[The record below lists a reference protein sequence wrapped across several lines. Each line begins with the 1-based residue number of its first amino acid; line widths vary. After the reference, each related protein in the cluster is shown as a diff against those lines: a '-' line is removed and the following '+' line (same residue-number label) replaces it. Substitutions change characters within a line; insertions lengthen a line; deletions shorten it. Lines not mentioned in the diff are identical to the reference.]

1 MPENVPPRRRRSR
14 ASIRR
19 QLQFTSLLVI
29 LVGYTV
35 LLFSNNLI
43 AAKVRRD
50 RHRQTV
56 FEVHQALLRAP
67 VPRTAADIQ
76 ARLERLLSP
85 GLLIWVETAAGKPF
99 RVTQKENTFGLGPLG
114 PLAAQLAFIAR
125 GQPNPVPVQLSGS
138 AFLLSTQPVRLS
150 GGGAQ
155 LRYMEDFTADVRRE
169 LNAQDLLIA
178 VAVLTALLTSVLM
191 RLALDRGLLP
201 LGRLSARL
209 EDVTLPTQSLSSGGL
224 QVEEQPL
231 ELQQIAAAF
240 NDLLNRLAASWE
252 RQSSFVDGVAH
263 ELRTPITLISGYAQR
278 LRRQIPSSGPES
290 RPLALIESES
300 ARMGRLVTDLLVI
313 ARDDAGRL
321 DLALR
326 ELDLDQELL
335 EAYERLTVHAAG
347 RLKLIPSEQMEP
359 LRAWGDADRL
369 QQCLTNLV
377 ENALKHTPRGCLIE
391 LFAAGDRREVVVHV
405 RDHGPGVHA
414 GDRRRIF
421 DRFVRGA
428 PVSGVPAN
436 VVGSGSGLGLSVVKL
451 LMERMGGSARVGE
464 TPGGGADFQLKFLK
478 FNPARQGGPPSA

>member
-1 MPENVPPRRRRSR
+1 
-14 ASIRR
+14 
-19 QLQFTSLLVI
+19 
-29 LVGYTV
+29 
-35 LLFSNNLI
+35 
-43 AAKVRRD
+43 
-50 RHRQTV
+50 
-56 FEVHQALLRAP
+56 
-67 VPRTAADIQ
+67 
-76 ARLERLLSP
+76 
-85 GLLIWVETAAGKPF
+85 
-99 RVTQKENTFGLGPLG
+99 
-114 PLAAQLAFIAR
+114 
-125 GQPNPVPVQLSGS
+125 
-138 AFLLSTQPVRLS
+138 
-150 GGGAQ
+150 
-155 LRYMEDFTADVRRE
+155 
-169 LNAQDLLIA
+169 
-178 VAVLTALLTSVLM
+178 
-191 RLALDRGLLP
+191 
-201 LGRLSARL
+201 
-209 EDVTLPTQSLSSGGL
+209 
-224 QVEEQPL
+224 
-231 ELQQIAAAF
+231 
-240 NDLLNRLAASWE
+240 
-252 RQSSFVDGVAH
+252 
-263 ELRTPITLISGYAQR
+263 
-278 LRRQIPSSGPES
+278 
-290 RPLALIESES
+290 
-300 ARMGRLVTDLLVI
+300 VTDLLVI

-391 LFAAGDRREVVVHV
+391 LFSAGDRREVVVHV

>member
-1 MPENVPPRRRRSR
+1 MPENAPPRRRRSR

-29 LVGYTV
+29 LAGYTV

-56 FEVHQALLRAP
+56 FEVHQALMRAP

-99 RVTQKENTFGLGPLG
+99 RITQKENTFGLGALG

-138 AFLLSTQPVRLS
+138 AFLLSTQPVRMA

-155 LRYMEDFTADVRRE
+155 LRYLEDFTADVRRE

-178 VAVLTALLTSVLM
+178 VAVITALFTSVLM
-191 RLALDRGLLP
+191 RLALDRGLSP

-209 EDVTLPTQSLSSGGL
+209 EDVTLPTQSLSTEGL
-224 QVEEQPL
+224 KVDEQPL

-278 LRRQIPSSGPES
+278 LRRQIPSSAPES

-300 ARMGRLVTDLLVI
+300 ARMGRLVTDLLDI

-347 RLKLIPSEQMEP
+347 RLKLIPSEQIEP

-377 ENALKHTPRGCLIE
+377 ENALKHTPRGCRIE
-391 LFAAGDRREVVVHV
+391 LFAEGDRREVVVHV

-451 LMERMGGSARVGE
+451 LMERMGGSARVAE
-464 TPGGGADFQLKFLK
+464 TPGGGADFQLKLQK
-478 FNPARQGGPPSA
+478 LNPALRGGPPST